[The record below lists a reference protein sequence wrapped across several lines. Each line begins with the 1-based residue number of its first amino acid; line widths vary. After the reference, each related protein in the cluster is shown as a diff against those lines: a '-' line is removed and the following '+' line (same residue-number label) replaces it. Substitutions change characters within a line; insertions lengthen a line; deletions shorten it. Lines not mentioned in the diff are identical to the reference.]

1 MEVEMRVSGVWKRSL
16 VLLFVAGIT
25 VLGSRAQITLPVIV
39 QDRSGQGLHDLQNTD
54 FSVQCSNKFS
64 LVSAQEIPPA
74 TANQFKNP
82 VPIYVL
88 YDILAIP
95 SPQQGHMS
103 QLMLKY
109 LRAAA
114 SENRAVTILVLSDGG
129 LQVIHDMTTDVV
141 ILKAALDRLDSKQSA
156 DAGVQENKVKDET
169 ERLRQLT
176 RFSSPAHF
184 KAYTPVALQQL
195 QTLAQIGDM
204 MRRSPKRKLL
214 VWVTG
219 SFPITVDQLISQSY
233 LVGPNNAEIL
243 AQYQRAIDSLNTSH
257 VSVYPTRTFRS
268 SPDVDQSDYALT
280 DFAQATAGHYFGQVD
295 DREFLNRLDDLTQV
309 PQSYYA
315 LTLNGSVNKLSRIS
329 CKVSVKVSDSRVLA
343 SKDVLVKP

>member
-1 MEVEMRVSGVWKRSL
+1 MEIEIRVSEVSKRLL
-16 VLLFVAGIT
+16 VLLFVSGIT
-25 VLGSRAQITLPVIV
+25 VPGSHAQITLPVKV
-39 QDRSGQGLHDLQNTD
+39 QNRSGQGLHDLQNTD

-74 TANQFKNP
+74 TVSQFKNP
-82 VPIYVL
+82 VPVYVL
-88 YDILAIP
+88 YDILTIP

-103 QLMLKY
+103 QLMLNY

-114 SENRAVTILVLSDGG
+114 SENRAVTILVLSDGR
-129 LQVIHDMTTDVV
+129 LQVINDLTTDVA

-184 KAYTPVALQQL
+184 KAYTPMALQQL
-195 QTLAQIGDM
+195 QTLAEIGDM

-219 SFPITVDQLISQSY
+219 SFPITVDQLISQSC
-233 LVGPNNAEIL
+233 LVGPSNAEIL
-243 AQYQRAIDSLNTSH
+243 AR
-257 VSVYPTRTFRS
+257 
-268 SPDVDQSDYALT
+268 
-280 DFAQATAGHYFGQVD
+280 
-295 DREFLNRLDDLTQV
+295 
-309 PQSYYA
+309 
-315 LTLNGSVNKLSRIS
+315 
-329 CKVSVKVSDSRVLA
+329 
-343 SKDVLVKP
+343 